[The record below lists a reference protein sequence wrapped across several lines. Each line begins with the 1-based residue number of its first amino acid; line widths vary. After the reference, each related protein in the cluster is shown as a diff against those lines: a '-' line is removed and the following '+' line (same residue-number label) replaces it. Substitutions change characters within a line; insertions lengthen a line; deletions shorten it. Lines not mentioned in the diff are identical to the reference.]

1 MPCSKRLEIVVI
13 TSRRPFVVSFLI
25 VVLDHEWKNNS
36 KKQQKTVTKIS
47 LHKNKEDSYSI
58 QNLSGLSLIRIRIH
72 KTMSLYVIRGSQ
84 RPPRKLLA
92 KNKQIRHPENTS
104 VID

>member
-1 MPCSKRLEIVVI
+1 MSGKTI
-13 TSRRPFVVSFLI
+13 
-25 VVLDHEWKNNS
+25 
-36 KKQQKTVTKIS
+36 KKTTKESLATKIS

-72 KTMSLYVIRGSQ
+72 ETMSLYVIRRSQ

-92 KNKQIRHPENTS
+92 KNMQIRHPENTS